1 MSTGSFRESLE
12 DGKGEGEEG
21 GGSSGNLPHRN
32 HGESVKDLEE
42 SWRIWKN
49 LEESG
54 RIWKNLEESGSIRWS
69 GNNWRNE

>member
-21 GGSSGNLPHRN
+21 GGDLPGIFPTGIMEN
-32 HGESVKDLEE
+32 PS
-42 SWRIWKN
+42 RILKN
-49 LEESG
+49 LGESG